1 MKKIEAIIRPE
12 KMDDVQE
19 ALAAA
24 GALGLTLS
32 QVHGF
37 GAQHGFKEY
46 YRGSEVIVR
55 MRPKI
60 KIELV
65 VDDADCDRLAGVI
78 MDAARTGEVG
88 DGKIFILDVAEAI
101 RVRTG
106 ETGEEA
112 LR

>member
-1 MKKIEAIIRPE
+1 MKKIEAIIRPD
-12 KMDDVQE
+12 KMDEVQE
-19 ALAAA
+19 ALVATGVA
-24 GALGLTLS
+24 GMTLS

-46 YRGSEVIVR
+46 FRGSEVVVR

-60 KIELV
+60 KIEV
-65 VDDADCDRLAGVI
+65 VLADGDCARVVEVI
-78 MDAARTGEVG
+78 RAAAHTGEVG
-88 DGKIFILDVAEAI
+88 DGKIFIYDVAEAI

>member
-19 ALAAA
+19 ALVQA
-24 GALGLTLS
+24 GALGMTLS

-46 YRGSEVIVR
+46 YRGSEVTVR

-65 VDDADCDRLAGVI
+65 SSDEECAHLIDVI
-78 MDAARTGEVG
+78 RKAAHTGEVG
-88 DGKIFILDVAEAI
+88 DGKIFVLDVAETI

-106 ETGEEA
+106 ETSEAA

>member
-19 ALAAA
+19 ALVAA
-24 GALGLTLS
+24 GASGMTLS

-46 YRGSEVIVR
+46 YRGSEVTVR

-65 VDDADCDRLAGVI
+65 VADEDCDRLVEVI
-78 MDAARTGEVG
+78 RAAAHTGEVG
-88 DGKIFILDVAEAI
+88 DGKIFILDVAQAI

-106 ETGEEA
+106 ETDEAA